1 MSTPRNTNVTFL
13 TVTEFKAQMGL
24 DNVKLDVVRSPLTNK
39 LFVAIGNSN
48 FKCQQDIDGGKE
60 MKFLIEN
67 ADYGNACLTNV
78 KETANNVLFSL

>member
-1 MSTPRNTNVTFL
+1 
-13 TVTEFKAQMGL
+13 
-24 DNVKLDVVRSPLTNK
+24 LTNK

-48 FKCQQDIDGGKE
+48 FKCQQDIDGGRE

-78 KETANNVLFSL
+78 KELQTTCYSLVE